1 MLIPNGALDRPDRP
15 GGFPAGPRP
24 PAFARG
30 FFGILLVAGLVAF
43 PAVAEERFHLFP
55 ETEASPPP
63 ALRVRLE
70 GLPSAAPLEALAAA
84 SARPAAP
91 RAERKLPKAPE
102 PLPPY
107 PTEKRFAAAMLETV
121 GLNLLPWAID
131 SFLLEEDYAQ
141 ISASTIKHNLQTG
154 FTYDFDMF
162 VTNQVSHSYHGSA
175 YFNAAR
181 TNGYSF
187 WESASFAFGTSFLWE
202 MFLEAQPASINDLV
216 NTTLGG
222 MAWGETQFRVANMIF
237 DNKASGFGRFLREAA
252 GFVVNPMGGFNRL
265 IRGEMMKDFQNPP
278 DRFPRRLY
286 MELDGGYVHSGGSVA
301 EGTTQDQ
308 GSFSFLLRYGD
319 PFDGALRQPF
329 EIFDVQLGFRA
340 PASSLLTRID
350 IDGLLALWNLSENP
364 SSGQRLALFMS
375 SKYFRNDPQN
385 YGAQAF
391 GARHLARLPLGRETD
406 LRTEASVIGIP
417 MGVCNVDYP
426 EEGLGS
432 PYSRPYDYGPG
443 LGAQASVRVRRREV
457 DLLVLDWSVVG
468 LSTSNGLSKGSRLQ
482 TLAAEAR
489 VPLTSSLLLGGG
501 WSWSERLTT
510 YDSLPTVHLTG
521 TTWRFF
527 AGWAIPR
534 IGDIPDRGN
543 ANPSPSGGTD
553 VAARWDLSAFAGYFM
568 GSRVYTGVDR
578 NVLMTTSPLYGLRAG
593 YRLTR
598 VFGLEASWSHAAT
611 KLRPTDPATG
621 EANGAETPVAVDSWE
636 LDGLFEFGGRRVRG
650 YVGLGGGVQVISP
663 SVPTLDSSGGTA
675 RFAANVVLGGLFFV
689 TEGVA
694 FRVDGRYRWRVA
706 DERLGSVYCDPEPI
720 GCRPYTTDLFS
731 TAELTGGVTFRF

>member
-1 MLIPNGALDRPDRP
+1 MR
-15 GGFPAGPRP
+15 PRP
-24 PAFARG
+24 PAPAG
-30 FFGILLVAGLVAF
+30 GIVRLLVAACLAAS
-43 PAVAEERFHLFP
+43 PAGAEERFHLFP
-55 ETEASPPP
+55 EIEGAPPP

-70 GLPSAAPLEALAAA
+70 GLPPAAPLAALAAVPT
-84 SARPAAP
+84 RPGAQ
-91 RAERKLPKAPE
+91 RAEPKLPKGPE
-102 PLPPY
+102 TLPPY
-107 PTEKRFAAAMLETV
+107 PTEKRFAAALLETI

-131 SFLLEEDYAQ
+131 SYLLEEDYAR
-141 ISASTIKHNLQTG
+141 ISPSTIKYNLGTG

-162 VTNQVSHSYHGSA
+162 VTNQASHAYHGST

-187 WESASFAFGTSFLWE
+187 WESASFAFGTSFFWE
-202 MFLEAQPASINDLV
+202 MFLEAQPASINDIV

-222 MAWGETQFRVANMIF
+222 MAWGETQFRVANMIV
-237 DNKASGFGRFLREAA
+237 DNTKSGFGRFLREAA

-265 IRGEMMKDFQNPP
+265 IRGEMAKDFQNPP
-278 DRFPRRLY
+278 DRFPHRLY
-286 MELDGGYVHSGGSVA
+286 TELDGGYVHSGGSAA

-308 GSFSFLLRYGD
+308 GSFALLLRYGD

-329 EIFDVQLGFRA
+329 EVFDLHLGFRA
-340 PASSLLTRID
+340 PADSLLTRID
-350 IDGLLALWNLSENP
+350 IDGLLALWNLSESP

-391 GARHLARLPLGRETD
+391 GVRHLARLPLGRETD
-406 LRTEASVIGIP
+406 LRTEASVTAIP
-417 MGVCNVDYP
+417 MGVCNFDYP

-432 PYSRPYDYGPG
+432 PYARPYDYGPG

-457 DLLVLDWSVVG
+457 DLLLLDWSVVG
-468 LSTSNGLSKGSRLQ
+468 LSTSNGLSRGSRLQ